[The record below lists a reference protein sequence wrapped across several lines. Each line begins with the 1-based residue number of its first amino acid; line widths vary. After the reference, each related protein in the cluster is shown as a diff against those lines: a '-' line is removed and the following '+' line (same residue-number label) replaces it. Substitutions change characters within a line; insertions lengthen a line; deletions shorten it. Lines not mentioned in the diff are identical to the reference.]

1 MNIEDF
7 YKPVHIENLT
17 EIQQE
22 VLKLI
27 PENLL
32 NQTTLTYIEN
42 SKDIFL
48 GIPALYNFLKS
59 KKMHWSVGNIAINV
73 TQGKDSGNY
82 HMDSGPFKHSLN
94 IPIIGCENTWINFF
108 KVDSDYKVV
117 TVENKGKTHHFFRY
131 TEDQCELIYE
141 AETSKPYLLGVKTPH
156 RVINKS
162 DQTRIMLLIRLWPG
176 VYLNN
181 L

>member
-1 MNIEDF
+1 MNISDF
-7 YKPVHIENLT
+7 YKPVDIENLI

-32 NQTTLTYIEN
+32 DKTTLTYIEN
-42 SKDIFL
+42 NKEIFL
-48 GIPALYNFLKS
+48 KIPVLIDFLKS
-59 KKMHWSVGNIAINV
+59 KKMNWSVGSIAVNI
-73 TQGKDSGNY
+73 TQGYDAGNF
-82 HMDSGPFKHSLN
+82 HMDSGPYKHSLN

-108 KVDSDYKVV
+108 KVNADYKVV
-117 TVENKGKTHHFFRY
+117 NVENQGKTHHFFRY

-141 AETSKPYLLGVKTPH
+141 AETSNPYLLGVKTPH

-162 DQTRIMLLIRLWPG
+162 NQTRIMLLIRLFPG
-176 VYLNN
+176 PWQTNI
-181 L
+181 

>member
-7 YKPVHIENLT
+7 YKPVYIENLT

-22 VLKLI
+22 VLKSI

-42 SKDIFL
+42 SKKIFL
-48 GIPALYNFLKS
+48 GIPVLYDFLKS
-59 KKMHWSVGNIAINV
+59 KTMHWSVGDIAVNI
-73 TQGKDSGNY
+73 TQAKDAGNF
-82 HMDSGPFKHSLN
+82 HVDSGPYKHSLN
-94 IPIIGCENTWINFF
+94 IPIIGGENTWINFF

-117 TVENKGKTHHFFRY
+117 TVENQGKTHHFYRY

-141 AETSKPYLLGVKTPH
+141 AETSSPYLLGVKTPH

-162 DQTRIMLLIRLWPG
+162 DQTRIMLLIRLYPG
-176 VYLNN
+176 PWSENI
-181 L
+181 